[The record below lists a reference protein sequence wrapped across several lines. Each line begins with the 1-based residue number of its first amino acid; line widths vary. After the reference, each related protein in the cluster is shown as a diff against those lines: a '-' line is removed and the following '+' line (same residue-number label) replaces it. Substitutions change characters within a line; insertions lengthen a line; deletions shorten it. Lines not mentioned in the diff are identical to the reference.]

1 VPAQIDV
8 VIFLNCR
15 KHQRTQGHI
24 QATEL
29 FDKKR
34 ADGSLLLPD
43 TSEPLIKQEEYEGS
57 ETTRSED
64 SAVHSSA
71 SASASSPE
79 AEAAETAAA
88 AIILSGLS
96 QADPMP
102 KYSPKRKQSHPQQ
115 QHQFYVGSE
124 DEEDTPPLSLTA
136 LNPREAQISSNIEYN
151 TLTHGYDCRQC
162 DFSSE
167 EHSAVRDHVAMDH
180 MRETADLQCK
190 ECMITFTKPFNLLI
204 HNRKHETA
212 SQFLPCEFCEQV
224 FKVPNKLIKHMEGVH
239 CVCPTCGQK
248 HEDKSALLDHLD
260 RAHNEA
266 RAKGV
271 HLNIQHLT
279 SVPSMMPLKYRLDLD
294 SRNAKMRKVDSLAEH
309 IRAKQLKNA
318 NGTNFINGNSE
329 ESLHH
334 HVLLDPARLS
344 GKFPP
349 PPQSTP
355 ALDRRLLGHAPDSSA
370 PSSPYPKPG
379 LESLVSQL
387 NRMSGSPLVKSENN
401 NILSSL
407 SKMATDMPGSHL
419 PRYSSPRRI
428 SRDEHQE
435 LTPPCSPPTSG
446 PHITSHVTLIN
457 NNPECDSE
465 EDSNETGLDL
475 TLKREP
481 KIEAAEAAATT
492 MVLPPSTAS
501 APVEAP
507 PHQLPPLPPPTTAE
521 DYYRNRPLIASS
533 FPYMVPSLPFL
544 TRMPI
549 SPLPPHN
556 TTSFTEHLFKLA
568 SISRPLPVV
577 APHPSSLAASGPSSS
592 SGPQDLSKPVVAV
605 AVASPAAGGPPHHHT
620 VLSAMLGHHHTNHRP
635 PVPAVFPVF
644 GSSLSALPT
653 SMFPQHPLPPR
664 PDDRPPSPVTS
675 VGKFSSIKMHT
686 V

>member
-1 VPAQIDV
+1 MLSSSS
-8 VIFLNCR
+8 F
-15 KHQRTQGHI
+15 T
-24 QATEL
+24 
-29 FDKKR
+29 
-34 ADGSLLLPD
+34 
-43 TSEPLIKQEEYEGS
+43 
-57 ETTRSED
+57 
-64 SAVHSSA
+64 AV
-71 SASASSPE
+71 SSPE
-79 AEAAETAAA
+79 TEAEEMAAA
-88 AIILSGLS
+88 AVALSSLS
-96 QADPMP
+96 QAEPP

-115 QHQFYVGSE
+115 QQQFYAGSEE
-124 DEEDTPPLSLTA
+124 DEEEPQLSSLSV
-136 LNPREAQISSNIEYN
+136 NPREAQISSNIEYN

-162 DFSSE
+162 DYSSYD
-167 EHSAVRDHVAMDH
+167 HTNVRDHVAMDH

-248 HEDKSALLDHLD
+248 HEDKTALLDHLE

-266 RAKGV
+266 RNKGV

-279 SVPSMMPLKYRLDLD
+279 SIPSMMPLKFRLDLD

-334 HVLLDPARLS
+334 HHVLLDPMRLS
-344 GKFPP
+344 GKLPMA
-349 PPQSTP
+349 QAA
-355 ALDRRLLGHAPDSSA
+355 ALDRRLGPSSES
-370 PSSPYPKPG
+370 SSPYPKPG

-407 SKMATDMPGSHL
+407 SKMASDMPGSQLHHL
-419 PRYSSPRRI
+419 RYSSPHRI
-428 SRDEHQE
+428 SRDHQE

-457 NNPECDSE
+457 NNPECESD

-475 TLKREP
+475 TLKKEP
-481 KIEAAEAAATT
+481 KSENTEVVATT
-492 MVLPPSTAS
+492 AS
-501 APVEAP
+501 SGE
-507 PHQLPPLPPPTTAE
+507 LPPLQPPPPQPTVTTAE
-521 DYYRNRPLIASS
+521 DYYRSRPLIASS
-533 FPYMVPSLPFL
+533 FPYIVPSLPFL

-556 TTSFTEHLFKLA
+556 TSFTEHLFKLA
-568 SISRPLPVV
+568 SISRPLQVV
-577 APHPSSLAASGPSSS
+577 HASSPTTSGT
-592 SGPQDLSKPVVAV
+592 SGPQDLSRPVVAV
-605 AVASPAAGGPPHHHT
+605 AVPSPAGPPHHHHT
-620 VLSAMLGHHHTNHRP
+620 VLSAMLGQHHHRP
-635 PVPAVFPVF
+635 PVPAGVFPVF
-644 GSSLSALPT
+644 GSSLPSLPSLPT

-664 PDDRPPSPVTS
+664 PEERPPSPVTS
-675 VGKFSSIKMHT
+675 VGKLD
-686 V
+686 